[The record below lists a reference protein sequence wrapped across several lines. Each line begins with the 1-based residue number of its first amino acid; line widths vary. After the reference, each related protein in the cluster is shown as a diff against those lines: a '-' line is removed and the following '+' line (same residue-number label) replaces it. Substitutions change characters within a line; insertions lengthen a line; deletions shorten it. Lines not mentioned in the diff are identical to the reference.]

1 MDISITQSRYV
12 LFGNFTVG
20 GSVVVAWM
28 VSGILIILALI
39 IRFVLLKNFKTVPHG
54 TQNVIELCVE
64 SVRNYCV
71 SKLGFEISTSLNAY
85 MLTLVLFIFTCGLV
99 ELVGFR
105 PPTSDLSLTAS
116 LALITFVMINYYGLK
131 YKGLIG
137 RIKSFGQPKVFIA
150 PIRLVTDLAV
160 PISLSC
166 RLFGNMLG
174 GVIIMELIYN
184 VCALVIPAF
193 VSIYFNLFHA
203 GMQTFIFVTL
213 TLTYIAEAIE

>member
-1 MDISITQSRYV
+1 MDISINQSRYV
-12 LFGNFTVG
+12 LFGDFTVS
-20 GSVVVAWM
+20 GSVIVAWI
-28 VSGILIILALI
+28 VSGILIMLALI
-39 IRFVLLKNFKTVPHG
+39 IRFVLLRKFKTVPHG

-64 SVRNYCV
+64 SVRNYCI
-71 SKLGFEISTSLNAY
+71 SKLGFEISMSLNAY
-85 MLTLVLFIFTCGLV
+85 MFTLVVFILGCGLI
-99 ELVGFR
+99 ELIGFR

-116 LALITFVMINYYGLK
+116 LALMTFFLINYYGLK
-131 YKGLIG
+131 YKGLLG
-137 RIKSFGQPKVFIA
+137 RIKSFGQPKAFIA
-150 PIRLVTDLAV
+150 PIKVVTDLAV

-184 VCALVIPAF
+184 LCALVIPAF
-193 VSIYFNLFHA
+193 ISIYFNLFHA